1 MLVTYI
7 HIKSREK
14 VPSAQSKGAQSTFGL
29 STFDVVVDLPPPH
42 FHTRGGVLPNVRIT
56 DKMYNYFSCQFP

>member
-1 MLVTYI
+1 MLVTFI

-29 STFDVVVDLPPPH
+29 STFDAVVDLTYPPLLYE
-42 FHTRGGVLPNVRIT
+42 GGG
-56 DKMYNYFSCQFP
+56 CQMFALQMR